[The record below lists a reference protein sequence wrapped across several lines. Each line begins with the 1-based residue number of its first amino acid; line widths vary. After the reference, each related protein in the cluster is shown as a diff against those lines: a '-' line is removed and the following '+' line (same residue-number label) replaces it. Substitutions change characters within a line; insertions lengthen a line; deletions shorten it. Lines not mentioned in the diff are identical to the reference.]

1 MDESTATGNQY
12 ESPQAPADA
21 TLRAHAELL
30 EEYLRT
36 TPDSLAHVLR
46 PLAALDEVI
55 AVCESIR
62 GGRQAPQPHDRRSLR
77 ADVQRALTGL
87 GPELRRAL
95 EPTRHDYFHG
105 ELADLPEL
113 LDDAGGGVVRLLNAT
128 KVLRE
133 RVLGPSSSQAA
144 WRDLLAAVRSGFGEE
159 VARLHA
165 LQLREVDEALGHEWQ
180 WREMRLRELMRAGE
194 FDDVEEVLSLPPTR
208 VAQVA
213 WFIFAN
219 ADIPDG
225 YLRVGQVQ
233 FFSHRL
239 WPEAVTSREFMA
251 RIPEAEFPAEL
262 DEHALE
268 QIKPNDDAEHHVYAR
283 VELTGPRAQGTRNPW
298 AHERPPQGWARE
310 LVSAIVEAATFRLG
324 GSAWKLL
331 SGVAVYAG
339 TVSDESGT
347 FGNWGGSF
355 GFVDPGVYDNQPRG
369 LPLHEGT
376 GEALESLEPR
386 FADLVAEGDPTAID
400 AVGEVRWYEATRK
413 QIDPAQRV
421 ALHVRAFERA
431 LPMPGSERWSDAVKH
446 YFAEFWALDQFDSE
460 LFELAHACELAIRR
474 HDYRAL
480 ERLEQWLVRDGL
492 RFTIAL
498 GAFLRTAAKLDPLVP
513 RTYRL
518 ERRRLREA
526 VRYAADPA
534 ATRERLR
541 EFEHR
546 FVILLDRAQR
556 QRNAVVHGVKT
567 VPDVVASVDR
577 FVARIAAY
585 VVAQSVEGA
594 ATGEDLVEAIER
606 GRARSRR
613 TIWRLDEGEMP
624 VDGVLYAADESL

>member
-1 MDESTATGNQY
+1 MDESAATGNLY
-12 ESPQAPADA
+12 KAPQPPADP
-21 TLRAHAELL
+21 TVRGHAELL

-36 TPDSLAHVLR
+36 TPDSVVHVLR

-77 ADVQRALTGL
+77 ADVQGAMTGL

-95 EPTRHDYFHG
+95 EPTRHDFFHG

-113 LDDAGGGVVRLLNAT
+113 LDDAGGVIRLLNAT

-133 RVLGPSSSQAA
+133 RVMRPASSQAA
-144 WRDLLAAVRSGFGEE
+144 WRDLLASVRSGVDEE

-165 LQLREVDEALGHEWQ
+165 LQLREIEEAFGHEWR
-180 WREMRLRELMRAGE
+180 WHEMRLRELVRAGE
-194 FDDVEEVLSLPPTR
+194 FDDVEEVLSFPPSR
-208 VAQVA
+208 SAQVA

-219 ADIPDG
+219 ADIPGG

-239 WPEAVTSREFMA
+239 WPEAVTSREYMSQ
-251 RIPEAEFPAEL
+251 IPDAEFPAEL

-268 QIKPNDDAEHHVYAR
+268 QIKPHGDAEHHVYAR

-298 AHERPPQGWARE
+298 AHGRPSQEWARE

-331 SGVAVYAG
+331 SGVAVYGG

-347 FGNWGGSF
+347 FGDWGGSW
-355 GFVDPGVYDNQPRG
+355 GFVDPAFYENQPRG

-376 GEALESLEPR
+376 GEALDSLKPR
-386 FADLVAEGDPTAID
+386 FAELVAEGDPTALD
-400 AVGEVRWYEATRK
+400 AVGEVRWYETTRK
-413 QIDPAQRV
+413 QADPAQRI

-431 LPMPGSERWSDAVKH
+431 LPMTGNERWNDAVKH
-446 YFAEFWALDQFDSE
+446 YFSEFWTLDQFDID
-460 LFELAHACELAIRR
+460 LFELAHAAELAVRR
-474 HDYRAL
+474 HRFAELDH
-480 ERLEQWLVRDGL
+480 LEQWLIRDGL
-492 RFTIAL
+492 SFTISL
-498 GAFLRTAAKLDPLVP
+498 GAFLRTAAKIEPLIP
-513 RTYRL
+513 QTYRL
-518 ERRRLREA
+518 ERRRLRQA
-526 VRYAADPA
+526 VKYAADPT
-534 ATRERLR
+534 ATRDRLR
-541 EFEHR
+541 EFEQR
-546 FVILLDRAQR
+546 FVILLDRALR

-567 VPDVVASVDR
+567 VPDVVGSVDR
-577 FVARIAAY
+577 FVARIAGY

-594 ATGEDLVEAIER
+594 GTGEDLVEAIER

-613 TIWRLDEGEMP
+613 TVWRLDKGETP
-624 VDGVLYAADESL
+624 VDRVLYGVDDPL